1 MFPISSTWNFYR
13 LELENKSTESF
24 KYTCQPQFPKE
35 NSFGQR
41 EKRCGPGSFEQP
53 EARRRLS

>member
-41 EKRCGPGSFEQP
+41 EKRCGPGSFE
-53 EARRRLS
+53 